1 MVGLLRWSAFALSV
15 AGCNFTTPGGAGSN
29 AGTPDAAGP
38 HIDGRQLDAQAS
50 PDAFVGTCFGTGL
63 LNACFTTLPTQAVD
77 LGATAQI
84 DTNTFA
90 CDTTVTGDKLDGV
103 CVIAGATVSLERGV
117 AVTGDK
123 ALLVV
128 ATQTIT
134 LDDMLD
140 ASSVVGD
147 SGPGAPANCGP
158 GTAPGSA
165 GGGAGGSFGGSGG
178 DGGNSTGGVHGAT
191 VVPTSLVAG
200 CPGQGGSGN
209 PTGGGLG
216 GGAIYFIAGQSIT
229 VTDLAAIDAS
239 GSGGAGG
246 KATNGGGSGGG
257 AGGMIVF
264 DAPAVTIDGDVW
276 AIGGGGG
283 EGADTASGHDG
294 NESSSPTHVGG
305 GGFNNTVH
313 GGDGGD
319 GTATTGVAG
328 DDPFESTTAGGGGGG
343 GGGGVIQV
351 YGTMTGNGRIAP
363 PAN

>member
-1 MVGLLRWSAFALSV
+1 MVGLLRWSAFALTV
-15 AGCNFTTPGGAGSN
+15 AGCSFTTPSGGTGN
-29 AGTPDAAGP
+29 AGAPDAARTHGDGPRLDAPATPDAFA
-38 HIDGRQLDAQAS
+38 
-50 PDAFVGTCFGTGL
+50 GTCFGSGPL
-63 LNACFTTLPTQAVD
+63 SACFITLPTQAVD
-77 LGATAQI
+77 LGSTAEI
-84 DTNTFA
+84 DTSTFA
-90 CDTTVTGDKLDGV
+90 CDTTVTGKKLDGV
-103 CVIAGATVSLERGV
+103 CVIAGATVSLEQGV

-128 ATQTIT
+128 ATETMT
-134 LDDMLD
+134 LDDMVD

-147 SGPGAPANCGP
+147 SGPGGP
-158 GTAPGSA
+158 GDCDAGTAPGSA

-178 DGGNSTGGVHGAT
+178 DGGNSTGGVHGGAL
-191 VVPTSLVAG
+191 VPTSLVAG

-229 VTDLAAIDAS
+229 VTGLGAIDAS

-264 DAPAVTIDGDVW
+264 DAPAVTIDGGVW

-283 EGADTASGHDG
+283 EGADTSSGHAG
-294 NESSSPTHVGG
+294 NESTSPTHVGG
-305 GGFNNTVH
+305 GGFNDTLH

-319 GTATTGVAG
+319 GTATTGVTG
-328 DDPFESTTAGGGGGG
+328 DDRFESTTAGGGGGG

-351 YGTMTGNGRIAP
+351 YGTMTGTGRIAP
-363 PAN
+363 PPS